1 MLMRRSG
8 AFASAVGPFVY
19 ACAFGFLFVTGGSA
33 AAQQGTQVRGTL
45 TNALSNAPIAG
56 AALTLEEITRQTKS
70 AADGSYVFEG
80 VPAGSYHLLVTA
92 AGFLQKRQEVTV
104 GATPVTMD
112 VEVAP
117 ELHYSEVVSVSPEAR
132 NQFDSFQSTNV
143 IAGQELAKDLQGSL
157 GATLENEPGVATRTF
172 GGPGPSR
179 PVIRGLDG
187 DRVLILEDGL
197 RTGDLSSQSGDHA
210 TTINP
215 ASATR
220 IEVVRGPATLLYG
233 ANAIGG
239 LVNVI
244 SNDIPTAPVT
254 GATGS
259 FTLEGA
265 TATSEGAGAGDVTAG
280 NGAFAI
286 HVGGSGRR
294 AGDYDTPEGR
304 IDNSYSRTGVAQ
316 VGVSYTS
323 SKGYLGGAFQYDK
336 THLGLPVIE
345 EGNVSSTPRRRNFTL
360 RGERNSMGGF
370 VNSIRA
376 SVAYRG
382 YRHDELEGDEIG
394 TAFKNTTTE
403 VLLMVGHRQ
412 VGRLKG
418 AFGATT
424 LNRAFTAAG
433 AEILSPPVD
442 QNGVAAFFYEEVTS
456 PHVTFQFGGRV
467 DHSKY
472 TPKEE
477 LDSRDFTNYSGS
489 LGLLV
494 HPSDATTIAVSAAR
508 ASRYPALE
516 ELYYHGP
523 HTGTFTFENG
533 DENLVSE
540 HALGFDVAFRWR
552 HARTSGEVAYFF
564 NQIDNFIFRRVS
576 GEIIEDLPETFYS
589 QGDGRLQGI
598 ESHID
603 VQLTNTLLAEGGL
616 DYVRGELTTTDEPL
630 QRTPPLR
637 GRVGLRFQRNAFQAG
652 GDVTMTAKQD
662 RVSGFELP
670 TDGYN
675 LLKLYGSYS
684 FTGGRTTNTITLR
697 LDNATNELYHN
708 HLNYLKDFVPELG
721 RRFRVIYSTK
731 F

>member
-1 MLMRRSG
+1 MWWCPARPSAVRPFVSACVVAVVLMR
-8 AFASAVGPFVY
+8 
-19 ACAFGFLFVTGGSA
+19 GGSA
-33 AAQQGTQVRGTL
+33 AAQPVAEVRGTL
-45 TNALSNAPIAG
+45 TNALSQAPIEG
-56 AALTLEEITRQTKS
+56 ATLTIEEITRQTKS
-70 AADGSYVFEG
+70 AADGTYVFEG
-80 VPAGSYHLLVTA
+80 VPPGSYHLRVTA
-92 AGFLQKRQEVTV
+92 VGFLPKRQEITV
-104 GATPVTMD
+104 GATRLTVD
-112 VEVAP
+112 VEVGP
-117 ELHYSEVVSVSPEAR
+117 ELHYTDVVSVSPEAR
-132 NQFDSFQSTNV
+132 NQFESFQSTNV
-143 IAGQELAKDLQGSL
+143 LAGQELAKELQGSL
-157 GATLENEPGVATRTF
+157 GNTLENEPGVASRTF

-187 DRVLILEDGL
+187 DRVLILEDGQ

-215 ASATR
+215 ASANR

-244 SNDIPTAPVT
+244 TNDIPTAPVKGVS
-254 GATGS
+254 GA

-265 TATSEGAGAGDVTAG
+265 TATSEGAGAGEVTAG

-286 HVGGSGRR
+286 HIGGSGRR
-294 AGDYDTPEGR
+294 AGDYDTPEGT
-304 IDNSYSRTGVAQ
+304 IDNSYSRTGVGQ
-316 VGVSYTS
+316 VGASYAS
-323 SKGYLGGAFQYDK
+323 QKGYFGGSFQYDK

-345 EGNVSSTPRRRNFTL
+345 EGNVSSTPRRRNFTF
-360 RGERNSMGGF
+360 RGERNAMSGF
-370 VNSIRA
+370 INSVRG

-382 YRHDELEGDEIG
+382 YRHDELEGDEVG
-394 TAFKNTTTE
+394 TAFKNNTTE
-403 VLLMVGHRQ
+403 VQVMVGHRPI
-412 VGRLKG
+412 GRLKG
-418 AFGATT
+418 AFGAAT
-424 LNRAFTAAG
+424 LNRSFSAAG

-442 QNGVAAFFYEEVTS
+442 QTSQAAYLYEEIGS

-472 TPKEE
+472 TPKEDFDE
-477 LDSRDFTNYSGS
+477 RSFTNFSGS

-494 HPSDATTIAVSAAR
+494 HPNDATTIAVSFAR

-516 ELYYHGP
+516 ELFYHGP

-533 DENLVSE
+533 DENLDSE
-540 HALGFDVAFRWR
+540 HALGFDVALRWR
-552 HARTSGEVAYFF
+552 QPRTSGEVTYFL
-564 NQIDNFIFRRVS
+564 NQIDNFIFRRLS

-603 VQLTNTLLAEGGL
+603 VNLTNELIAEGGL
-616 DYVRGELTTTDEPL
+616 DYVRGDLTTTNDPL
-630 QRTPPLR
+630 PRMPPLR
-637 GRVGLRFQRNAFQAG
+637 GRIGLRFQRNAFQLG
-652 GDVTMTAKQD
+652 GDGVFTAKQD

-670 TDGYN
+670 TDGYS

-684 FTGGRTTNTITLR
+684 FSAGRAVNTVTLR

-708 HLNYLKDFVPELG
+708 HLNYLKDFVPEIG
-721 RRFRVIYSTK
+721 RSFRVIYSTR